1 MTVRGI
7 EAARAGT
14 WKHLAFVSIM
24 QSPVEGAIAALVIAC
39 HQIGTSR
46 VQNQAFA
53 NAEETAL
60 VSVLRGEIFCVHQQV
75 HVVILSRGLNH

>member
-39 HQIGTSR
+39 HQIGRS
-46 VQNQAFA
+46 AA
-53 NAEETAL
+53 SNALHAASIVL
-60 VSVLRGEIFCVHQQV
+60 VSGGCTSTAIAHQSATSSLQMSEL
-75 HVVILSRGLNH
+75 IAL